1 MLLGMVFKKLQKKV
15 ISGLAVL
22 AILLN
27 TLSPT
32 LAWALGVNDV
42 KNLQNGIV
50 WLPESSTEANFE
62 AISALPEFDQWVE
75 VCTTQNNQ
83 WWAVNQKGEVIAKS
97 KQRPAHVPP
106 HLFQHTC
113 EYCSHTVQVLTAPCP
128 LFTGLVLLLQAT
140 PVVWPDNAFTLTHQ
154 NFNWSDQAARAP
166 PKA

>member
-1 MLLGMVFKKLQKKV
+1 MVFKKLQKRV

-50 WLPESSTEANFE
+50 WMPESSTEANFE

-83 WWAVNQKGEVIAKS
+83 WWAVNQKGDVIAKS
-97 KQRPAHVPP
+97 NQRPAHVPP
-106 HLFQHTC
+106 HLFQHTNC
-113 EYCSHTVQVLTAPCP
+113 EYCSHTVYVLTTSPPSLA
-128 LFTGLVLLLQAT
+128 GLVWVLQAIN
-140 PVVWPDNAFTLTHQ
+140 VSWPENSFTHFNK
-154 NFNWSDQAARAP
+154 NFRWAKQAPRAP